1 MLKIGRTNTLCIE
14 SFDDRGAWLQNG
26 PEPVLLPKR
35 ECPREAGVGTALE
48 VFVYRTPHGLSATLR
63 RPSAQ
68 VGEFALMQVTELSPH
83 GAYLDWGLDKEL
95 LVPFREQPEPM
106 QVGRRYLVRVRLDRE
121 ERVVG
126 SARIDKFLEPQ
137 ASGLKPGDAVSL
149 LLWQFTDLGVKAIVN
164 HRFSGLLYRDEVTPA
179 MRPGDRYPGF
189 VRTLRDDGKLDVSL
203 RKVGSAAARDARQ
216 IILAALA
223 PERFLPLHDASPP
236 ELIQQ
241 QLGLSKKQFKKA
253 LGNLYKEGR
262 VALGADG
269 VRLLSAAGE
278 PAPPRKPPRGKPD
291 QRTRRRQKRNGPRS
305 GK

>member
-1 MLKIGRTNTLCIE
+1 MLNLGRLNTLCIE
-14 SFDDRGAWLQNG
+14 SFDDRGAWLHHED
-26 PEPVLLPKR
+26 EPVLLPKR

-68 VGEFALMQVTELSPH
+68 VGEFALMQVSEISPH

-121 ERVVG
+121 ERVIG
-126 SARIDKFLEPQ
+126 SARIDKFLEPRVT
-137 ASGLKPGDAVSL
+137 GLKPGDAVTV
-149 LLWQFTDLGVKAIVN
+149 LLWQFTDLGAKVIVN
-164 HRFSGLLYRDEVTPA
+164 HRFGGLLYRDEIGRG
-179 MRPGDRYPGF
+179 MRPGDLLPGF

-203 RKVGSAAARDARQ
+203 RKVGSAAAKDARQ
-216 IILAALA
+216 VILAALA
-223 PERFLPLHDASPP
+223 DSPFLPLHDNSPP

-253 LGNLYKEGR
+253 VGGLYKDGR
-262 VALGADG
+262 VALGDDG
-269 VRLLSAAGE
+269 IRLRSGTGQAT
-278 PAPPRKPPRGKPD
+278 PPRKSPQGKPD
-291 QRTRRRQKRNGPRS
+291 QRTRRKQTRNGPRT